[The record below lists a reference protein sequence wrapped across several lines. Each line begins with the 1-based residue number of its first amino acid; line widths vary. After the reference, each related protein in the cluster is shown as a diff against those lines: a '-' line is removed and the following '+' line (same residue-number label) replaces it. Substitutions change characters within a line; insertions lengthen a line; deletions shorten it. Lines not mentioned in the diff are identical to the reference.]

1 MIMRSRFVAW
11 LWDSSRSLAA
21 TAPAPLHLEAWFR
34 VGRRPRSHRRRERF
48 TWPTRCVLLRRSTAG
63 CSAPVVRNDT
73 PNVIRVDDVSPGV
86 LRVTGLAVGTGRVRV
101 LSPLD
106 TTVSAAAAITVTP

>member
-1 MIMRSRFVAW
+1 MIMRSRFVMAVG
-11 LWDSSRSLAA
+11 LLALVGCDSSSAPSLGGVGSCRPAA
-21 TAPAPLHLEAWFR
+21 TVTPPTGTIHVADTL
-34 VGRRPRSHRRRERF
+34 RF
-48 TWPTRCVLLRRSTAG
+48 AASVDGG

-73 PNVIRVDDVSPGV
+73 PNLIRVDDVSPGV

-101 LSPLD
+101 LSSLD